1 MEIGFKINNAA
12 DKAGTLTGGTIY
24 GAQKVADVTA
34 KDMAKLT
41 AMTIVGR
48 VTGVTCVVDNSMK
61 SWENPR
67 ANWWN
72 GVEALG
78 QATAIIV
85 GWVTGIEGIELI
97 YNTTTLKLDL
107 LK

>member
-1 MEIGFKINNAA
+1 MEIGFKINDAA

-24 GAQKVADVTA
+24 GAKKVAGIEA

-41 AMTIVGR
+41 AMTIISR

-61 SWENPR
+61 FWGKPC

-78 QATAIIV
+78 
-85 GWVTGIEGIELI
+85 
-97 YNTTTLKLDL
+97 
-107 LK
+107 